1 MKKSLVLFA
10 LISLCSMS
18 ISAQVY
24 RVGVAGVGAGG
35 GKNSGRIALHI
46 VEASYAPNP
55 NMDFGAYLGTAIGS
69 KGTTGSIGTRYGVQS
84 KYYFLT
90 EKFKPFVGV
99 QLGFNSRVKV
109 EGAAAENLSAG
120 TKLQFVPQAGFRYGP
135 LNVWASYQNSGLMI
149 NGGLVFGFGNFDN

>member
-24 RVGVAGVGAGG
+24 RVGVMGVGAGG
-35 GKNSGRIALHI
+35 GKNSGRVALHV

-55 NMDFGAYLGTAIGS
+55 NMDFGAYLGSAVGGGKKSATL
-69 KGTTGSIGTRYGVQS
+69 GTRFGVQS

-99 QLGFNSRVKV
+99 QLGFHNRTKV
-109 EGAAAENLSAG
+109 QAETENVSAG